1 MRKILLVLLVSVFG
15 IAVFGIGVGPV
26 LDNWVLPYSYYEDY
40 EEVTGSLVLSFLG
53 LRLAVGPI
61 DLAISTPFYTYIS
74 AEGSSYGESIEP
86 GQVWLAY
93 GGLRIGFGLLYL
105 LGRVETVLSES
116 FEYAGGYLGAAGLG
130 LKLGGLFVEGGTLFD
145 FEDISGTAGQLY
157 QVSFGLLF

>member
-26 LDNWVLPYSYYEDY
+26 LDNWVLPYSYYGDY
-40 EEVTGSLVLSFLG
+40 GEVTGSWVISFVG

-61 DLAISTPFYTYIS
+61 DLGISTPFYEYIS
-74 AEGSSYGESIEP
+74 EEGSSYGESIEP
-86 GQVWLAY
+86 GQAWLAY
-93 GGLRIGFGLLYL
+93 GGLRIGIGPLYL
-105 LGRVETVLSES
+105 FGRAETVLSET
-116 FEYAGGYLGAAGLG
+116 FEYAGEYLGAAGLG

-145 FEDISGTAGQLY
+145 FGDISGTVGQLY